1 MKCVHIN
8 IKKVVIILFSVV
20 FNNIQRTQL
29 VADNQME
36 TVTKHFNQKNVT
48 VQDTVTFPPK
58 LAMGNSI
65 LHCDTEKDC
74 STLNPPCINCDLNT
88 NCIYGSEMNTTCS
101 VHHLVQCKGSRSFQ
115 RSLICRYCYQTE
127 AWEHNCELKAN
138 CNSAAT
144 PRTYYRTNCTVK
156 SNTLCLGHRTFFKN
170 MQCNWTDGYRW
181 STALI
186 LSVTLGG
193 FGADRFYLGH
203 WQEGIGK
210 LFSFGGL
217 GVWTIV
223 DVILISLHYLGP
235 ANGSLY
241 I

>member
-1 MKCVHIN
+1 
-8 IKKVVIILFSVV
+8 
-20 FNNIQRTQL
+20 
-29 VADNQME
+29 ME
-36 TVTKHFNQKNVT
+36 SITKHLNQKNST
-48 VQDTVTFPPK
+48 HEAVTFSPK
-58 LAMGNSI
+58 ISFTNSI
-65 LHCDTEKDC
+65 FHCALDQECAK
-74 STLNPPCINCDLNT
+74 LYPPCINCDMNP
-88 NCIYGSEMNTTCS
+88 NCIYGSEMNVTCN
-101 VHHLVQCKGSRSFQ
+101 VHPLVHCKGNRNFQ
-115 RSLICRYCYQTE
+115 KSMLCRYCYQTE
-127 AWEHNCELKAN
+127 PWEHTCELKAN

-144 PRTYYRTNCTVK
+144 PKAYYRTNCTV
-156 SNTLCLGHRTFFKN
+156 NDILCLGQRTFFKN
-170 MQCNWTDGYRW
+170 IRCNWTDGYRW

-223 DVILISLHYLGP
+223 DVVLISLHYLGP
-235 ANGSLY
+235 ADGSLF